1 MKLIYVTILGLLW
14 FVIEAQVVVSYDYD
28 ACGNRINREIILS
41 RSIDTS
47 EKTFEEKLSE
57 NTIIIYPNPTEG
69 LLKIEIK
76 GWEQSEN
83 QSISVYNS
91 NGGLIN
97 NTIITSSITEIDL
110 SECANGIYILTITYN
125 NDISNWKIIKK

>member
-1 MKLIYVTILGLLW
+1 MKYFILIFTLLIPITIKSQT
-14 FVIEAQVVVSYDYD
+14 ITYSYD

-41 RSIDTS
+41 RSINTS

>member
-1 MKLIYVTILGLLW
+1 MKYFILIFTLLIPLTITSQT
-14 FVIEAQVVVSYDYD
+14 ITYSYD

>member
-1 MKLIYVTILGLLW
+1 MRDVITILILL
-14 FVIEAQVVVSYDYD
+14 ISITIKSQTITYSYD

-47 EKTFEEKLSE
+47 EKSFEEKLSE

-76 GWEQSEN
+76 GWEQIEN
-83 QSISVYNS
+83 QIISIFDS
-91 NGGLIN
+91 NGGLIQ
-97 NTIITSSITEIDL
+97 NTIITSSITELDL
-110 SECANGIYILTITYN
+110 SNCANGIYILIISYN
-125 NDISNWKIIKK
+125 NKTSTWKIIKK